1 MHCVLA
7 TEQFV
12 RFQTGCLL
20 WTVEVLR
27 KDTVVI
33 WANIIAKS
41 AICLLRNSQQKG
53 NSSSST
59 NPLPQMH
66 TSADLRHR
74 LCWDS
79 KTRVRGNAQLPHP

>member
-33 WANIIAKS
+33 WANIIAQVS
-41 AICLLRNSQQKG
+41 YLPAQKQ
-53 NSSSST
+53 ST
-59 NPLPQMH
+59 ERKFIIQH
-66 TSADLRHR
+66 
-74 LCWDS
+74 
-79 KTRVRGNAQLPHP
+79 